1 MAASKPKILISQLLG
16 KIETKCRR
24 LYLHFRGP
32 AVEWDRFKYCSTKPE
47 VKNPIWKPPNRKYVY
62 LRFQII
68 LWPQFYTDCTV
79 PYGVRFIIISRIVC
93 WRPRAFNA
101 LSANT
106 GGRKLKCILSK
117 QIAGTCDFKKNRWIY
132 IIFSIWTHVNSVHLK
147 VHKLDIWTS
156 SERFTAWTLF

>member
-1 MAASKPKILISQLLG
+1 MNQTGSGKSNMAEILISQLLDE
-16 KIETKCRR
+16 IETKFWR
-24 LYLHFRGP
+24 LHLHFRGP

-117 QIAGTCDFKKNRWIY
+117 QIAGACDFKKAQLNIY
-132 IIFSIWTHVNSVHLK
+132 NIFNLNTWQLSTVES
-147 VHKLDIWTS
+147 
-156 SERFTAWTLF
+156 FTN